1 MYFAHCFPW
10 NKGVMHLHRI
20 WLLALPSVQAVLPLS
35 MATPNASIW
44 SFRSAVTFSLCC
56 DYVELWR
63 LPTARTDFLWP
74 ICFGELHEQS
84 EQHLC
89 CPRHWLPIWLL
100 STIRGV
106 DSDFQS
112 AAQPAFYLAGPFS
125 LPCFTPATEKLP
137 CLFGFHDRGMGTTVG
152 PPHLDVTAAEP
163 FLFSEDLKQVIPNHF

>member
-125 LPCFTPATEKLP
+125 LPCFTPATEKTTLSLRFP
-137 CLFGFHDRGMGTTVG
+137 WPRDGYNCGTSTLRRDRCW
-152 PPHLDVTAAEP
+152 A
-163 FLFSEDLKQVIPNHF
+163 FLVFRRP